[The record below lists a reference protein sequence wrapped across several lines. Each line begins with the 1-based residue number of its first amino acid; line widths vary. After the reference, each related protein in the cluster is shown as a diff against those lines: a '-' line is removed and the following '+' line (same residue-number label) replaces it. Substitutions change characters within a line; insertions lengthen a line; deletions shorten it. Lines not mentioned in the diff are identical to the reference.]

1 MRVANLVARPAW
13 VGVWVL
19 VALGLGVATPGHAQC
34 RADRLAHWRAAAE
47 SAAATTPQPTA
58 NWSGTGAVVGGVGGG
73 LAFAAAFYHFTHR
86 DGALNNT
93 TGDFGGALV
102 GAAFG
107 AAAGA
112 LAGLFVGS
120 LFPKHS
126 PSSPSP

>member
-1 MRVANLVARPAW
+1 MRAANLVARPVW
-13 VGVWVL
+13 VGVLVL
-19 VALGLGVATPGHAQC
+19 AALGLGVTTPALAQS
-34 RADRLAHWRAAAE
+34 RADRLAHWRAVAE
-47 SAAATTPQPTA
+47 SAVATTPQPTA
-58 NWSGTGAVVGGVGGG
+58 NWSGTGAVIGGVGGG
-73 LAFAAAFYHFTHR
+73 LAFAAEFYHFTHR

-126 PSSPSP
+126 PSSP